1 MKPAKDGS
9 KLWKRLE
16 VKIIVGEK
24 VMPHVFRA
32 PPKRGYSAADIEE
45 SLERVIE
52 HLDAKFPTLEFKQ
65 VELARNKFN
74 FIAIGARQNPEVK
87 SDEENASTLADAS
100 ASSE

>member
-9 KLWKRLE
+9 KLWKRLK

-65 VELARNKFN
+65 VELAGNKFN
-74 FIAIGARQNPEVK
+74 FIAIGAREREKVSPAI
-87 SDEENASTLADAS
+87 SAEERRTIC
-100 ASSE
+100 EK